1 MTFLDFL
8 TDAADDCGTISWRQ
22 AVLIAGPHGLMA
34 EFDEDYGHIAGERID
49 AGEFAV
55 WLGY

>member
-1 MTFLDFL
+1 MTFLDL
-8 TDAADDCGTISWRQ
+8 LNTITDDNDTISWQQ
-22 AVLIAGPHGLMA
+22 AVLIAGNHSLVA
-34 EFDEDYGHIAGERID
+34 EFDAEYANLAGERID